1 MQAFL
6 DELEKPHTQVATSER
21 RYLHLAID
29 AEYLAIALWII
40 HTHVFDRFRDTGG
53 APASDTVGGP
63 SMPSDWLKQVA
74 SPT

>member
-40 HTHVFDRFRDTGG
+40 HTHVFDRFRDTG
-53 APASDTVGGP
+53 AP
-63 SMPSDWLKQVA
+63 LH
-74 SPT
+74 PTLLEALQCLQTG